1 MRLTMLAVI
10 GAASCTN
17 VSDAA
22 FCGPVYTEAIERLA
36 QTLPNPET
44 PDDVG
49 RAGTAVVLAHDAVC
63 SQ

>member
-1 MRLTMLAVI
+1 MRLTMLAII
-10 GAASCTN
+10 GVASCTN

-36 QTLPNPET
+36 QALPNPAT

-49 RAGTAVVLAHDAVC
+49 IAGTDVVLGYDAGCVT
-63 SQ
+63 